1 MRESE
6 EERASE
12 IADEFYPQN
21 KRLIEEQTC
30 AAVGSPE
37 HAEQCATICDLARQ
51 LGFSEAKIKTLLG
64 QRGRNSVC
72 LERKLRNQL
81 DERPENAVSRERR

>member
-21 KRLIEEQTC
+21 RDLAEEQTC
-30 AAVGSPE
+30 AAVGASE
-37 HAEQCATICDLARQ
+37 HAEQYTTICDLARQ
-51 LGFSEAKIKTLLG
+51 LWFSEAKIKILLG
-64 QRGRNSVC
+64 RRARNPVC

-81 DERPENAVSRERR
+81 DERPDDAVSRARQ